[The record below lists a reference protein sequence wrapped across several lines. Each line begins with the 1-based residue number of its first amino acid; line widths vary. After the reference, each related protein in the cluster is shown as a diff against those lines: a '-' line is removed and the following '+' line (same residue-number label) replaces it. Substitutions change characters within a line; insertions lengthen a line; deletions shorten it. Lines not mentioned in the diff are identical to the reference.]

1 MAGVI
6 GTELVR
12 FDIYGK
18 TQVIANKMES
28 EGTEGRI
35 CISEDTKQLL
45 EKLDNLNLIF
55 EPHGL
60 IEVAALNQKIQ
71 AYLIKGD

>member
-28 EGTEGRI
+28 EGLEGRI
-35 CISEDTKQLL
+35 CISEDTK
-45 EKLDNLNLIF
+45 
-55 EPHGL
+55 
-60 IEVAALNQKIQ
+60 
-71 AYLIKGD
+71 